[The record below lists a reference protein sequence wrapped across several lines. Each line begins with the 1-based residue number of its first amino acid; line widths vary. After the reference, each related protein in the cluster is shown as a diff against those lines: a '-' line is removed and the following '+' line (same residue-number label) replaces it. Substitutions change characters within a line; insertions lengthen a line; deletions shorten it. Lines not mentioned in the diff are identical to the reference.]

1 MIYGYGNMI
10 SATNRL
16 FSGGGG
22 ANPNFEMTIDT
33 TKAGSA
39 SNTFILPTVNS
50 GTYDALIDWGDD
62 STSEITSWND
72 PDLTH
77 VYSVGGIYNVK
88 ISGSFPQI
96 KFANTGDKLKL
107 MSINNWGNCGFLSLD
122 SSFYGCSN
130 LEIYATDT
138 LNCSSVTNMFRC
150 FFSCSSITSIPNFNT
165 WDTSNVTNMSL
176 SFRSTTSLSSL
187 DLSGMDFTSCVNWG
201 ASGANGA
208 FWQSGIS
215 SINLTGLLFNNS
227 SFTFS
232 SVFSSCSNLTTVS
245 GFETLDFSSC
255 TEFSY
260 VFYSC
265 TSLTSINLVGLDF
278 SSCTNFYRTFY
289 ANTAFTLL
297 DVSSWTLNSVNNI
310 SMGQMFRLCG
320 TRNIVGLDTWNIEK
334 VNNFSSFLINSKIT
348 TTEYDKLLIAWDSQN
363 PVDSLTPNFGTSNYT
378 LGSAAETARASL
390 ISTDLWTITDGGGI

>member
-1 MIYGYGNMI
+1 MSRG
-10 SATNRL
+10 S
-16 FSGGGG
+16 GG

-39 SNTFILPTVNS
+39 SDTFILPCGNI
-50 GTYDALIDWGDD
+50 GTYNAVIDWGDG
-62 STSEITSWND
+62 STSDITTYND
-72 PDLTH
+72 ADLTH

-88 ISGSFPQI
+88 ISGSLPQI
-96 KFANTGDKLKL
+96 KFIGTGDKLKL

-138 LNCSSVTNMFRC
+138 LNCSSVTNMYRC

-165 WDTSNVTNMSL
+165 WDTSNITNMSL
-176 SFRSTTSLSSL
+176 SFRLTTSLSSL

-201 ASGANGA
+201 ASATNGA

-215 SINLTGLLFNNS
+215 SINLTNLLFNNS

-232 SVFSSCSNLTTVS
+232 SVFDSCSNLTTVS

-255 TEFSY
+255 TEFST
-260 VFYSC
+260 VFYNC
-265 TSLTSINLVGLDF
+265 TSLTSINLVGLNF
-278 SSCTNFYRTFY
+278 SSCTSFYRTFY
-289 ANTAFTLL
+289 GNTAFILL
-297 DVSSWTLNSVNNI
+297 DVSNWTLNSVTNI
-310 SMGQMFRLCG
+310 SMSQMFRLCG

-334 VNNFSSFLINSKIT
+334 VNNFADFLVNSKIT
-348 TTEYDKLLIAWDSQN
+348 TSEYDALLIAWDAQN
-363 PVDSLTPNFGTSNYT
+363 PVDGLAVNFGTSQYT
-378 LGSAAETARASL
+378 LGGASATARASL